1 MRTKNKQ
8 EIDELQSEL
17 DVFVKKMEK
26 YETKH
31 TNLEESIQKK
41 IEEFENEREKN
52 IEITKRVK

>member
-1 MRTKNKQ
+1 
-8 EIDELQSEL
+8 LQSEL

-41 IEEFENEREKN
+41 IEEFENER
-52 IEITKRVK
+52 